1 MAYIL
6 VEALNTIDNSLEE
19 FTLELLDLPL
29 EGPMLISSVLLLISL
44 GQDIVKEVTKR
55 FLFVIFLLD
64 VL

>member
-1 MAYIL
+1 MAYTL
-6 VEALNTIDNSLEE
+6 VEALNIIDNSLEE

-29 EGPMLISSVLLLISL
+29 EGPMLISL

>member
-1 MAYIL
+1 VAYTL
-6 VEALNTIDNSLEE
+6 VEALNIIDKSLEE

-55 FLFVIFLLD
+55 FLFVILLLD

>member
-1 MAYIL
+1 MAYTL
-6 VEALNTIDNSLEE
+6 VEALNIIDKSLEE

>member
-1 MAYIL
+1 L

>member
-1 MAYIL
+1 MAYTL
-6 VEALNTIDNSLEE
+6 VEALNIIDNSLEE

>member
-1 MAYIL
+1 VAYTL
-6 VEALNTIDNSLEE
+6 VEALNIIDNSLEE